1 MALVFIKTQTA
12 SSDTSIDFINGTS
25 DVVLDGTY
33 NEYVFFVTN
42 YKPVTDEKMLCFQ
55 VDTGTATTYGQTITS
70 AAFKGGH
77 SESGGWS
84 VMSNGGGDKGQA
96 TGTGLQSLTYSGE
109 SNTYAEMSS
118 SGTLTLYAPSDGTY
132 IKHFQSRF
140 NTQYT
145 GNNTD
150 AQTYTIDQQV
160 GGYFHTTT
168 ALTRVRFAALSGSIL
183 TGTFALYG
191 VS

>member
-42 YKPVTDEKMLCFQ
+42 YKPVTDEKRLCFQ

-70 AAFKGGH
+70 AAFKAGH
-77 SESGGWS
+77 EQDGSWS
-84 VMSNGGGDKGQA
+84 ALSNGGGDNNQDA
-96 TGTGLQSLTYSGE
+96 GTALQPLTYSGE
-109 SNTYAEMSS
+109 SNAQASKTS

-140 NTQYT
+140 NTHYA
-145 GNNTD
+145 NAD
-150 AQTYTIDQQV
+150 ADSSTWAIDQQV

-168 ALTRVRFAALSGSIL
+168 ALTRVRFAAASGSIF
-183 TGTFALYG
+183 TGTFAMYG
-191 VS
+191 VT

>member
-1 MALVFIKTQTA
+1 MGLTFIKSQTA
-12 SSDTSIDFINGTS
+12 SSVCQIDFINGTS

-42 YKPVTDEKMLCFQ
+42 YKPVTDQKMLSFQ
-55 VDTGTATTYGQTITS
+55 VDTGTATTYQQTITS
-70 AAFKGGH
+70 AAFKAGH
-77 SESGGWS
+77 RADDGS
-84 VMSNGGGDKGQA
+84 VVLSNGGNDKGQA
-96 TGTGLQSLTYSGE
+96 TGTALQNLTNSGE
-109 SNTYAEMSS
+109 SNTHSTMTS

-145 GNNTD
+145 GDGSD
-150 AQTYTIDQQV
+150 AQTYSIDQQA

-168 ALTRVRFAALSGSIL
+168 ALTRVRFAASSGDIL
-183 TGTFALYG
+183 VGTFALYG

>member
-12 SSDTSIDFINGTS
+12 SSDTHIDFINGTS

-55 VDTGTATTYGQTITS
+55 VDTGTATTYQQTITS
-70 AAFKGGH
+70 AAFK
-77 SESGGWS
+77 
-84 VMSNGGGDKGQA
+84 
-96 TGTGLQSLTYSGE
+96 
-109 SNTYAEMSS
+109 AEMSS

-140 NTQYT
+140 NTQYKS
-145 GNNTD
+145 GSSV
-150 AQTYTIDQQV
+150 YMIDQQV